1 MKLAVKLNSAWRRDL
16 PPGDRRIWLLG
27 AIALRLERGVK
38 LSCTCEILWKRL
50 LAGGA
55 AALILVYVLGVT
67 ALFFWWDRAP
77 GNQITW
83 LDVATAPVRR
93 EYVRQKRGDSAIAV
107 ALVRLREKDAVEAYY
122 GLRSGL
128 ARSPGNAAGRVA
140 LARLML
146 ASDPAGALT
155 LLESGLNHSPND
167 LELLR
172 TLFGVYAA
180 QQART
185 RSLATVDRLLAG
197 SPTPAARDWLADT
210 RAGLVLAARDPAAIA
225 AMLPTLPSP
234 DAPAERKRML
244 RLRAS
249 ALAQLGRFDEAR
261 QTLATVPGASLDDYR
276 AEAEVA
282 IAAGDAGALESVL
295 KRMKAAA
302 PGQPAASVFAFAA
315 WHQMKRLSLR
325 DIEEAQFFEFFGQND
340 AALQL
345 FAASAVNLDL
355 PDVVRR
361 TEQIASASR
370 LSPFAF
376 RVHLTELALRRG
388 DVDEAFRRL
397 REWEPTIETLA
408 PPQRFYPEFINRLT
422 RASVAGGEQQS
433 GSLVN
438 TLGDLRGRANV
449 AMFELAAKVLAR
461 AGNFSGARE
470 VVTLGLRRYPHSDP
484 LARLE
489 PELTAAAQKQAV
501 AQSSA
506 ASAAAVADAAPPT
519 VAVPPSAA
527 RALEQ
532 LDAALASEAFGTAGD
547 ILRAVRNARP
557 AWLDKAAGDF
567 ARRDAELAVLSQEP
581 AAARTLLRGY
591 LEYPRP
597 EGDLHA
603 LVGLADR
610 LRQRG
615 RAAEARLVRD
625 ELAAAHPP
633 TAVGDALGRLE
644 LPDDLAALA
653 SGPTVALAE
662 IDRALRKNRADD
674 ALRMLDYVRQKAPP
688 WLADARADLG
698 ASEVRV
704 RLALDQ
710 RPRALVAL
718 KEIVIRAG
726 ASRSTAFKLVR
737 QLLAEGQ
744 PETALLLAREIARL
758 LPDDKA
764 AATLLREAEA
774 PAPAGN

>member
-1 MKLAVKLNSAWRRDL
+1 MKLAVKLNSAWRREL
-16 PPGDRRIWLLG
+16 PPGDRRIWLLR
-27 AIALRLERGVK
+27 AIALRLERGAK

-55 AALILVYVLGVT
+55 AVLILVYVLGVT

-77 GNQITW
+77 GNQVTW
-83 LDVATAPVRR
+83 LDVATAPVRQ
-93 EYVRQKRGDSAIAV
+93 EHVRQKRGDSAIAA

-128 ARSPGNAAGRVA
+128 ARSPANATGRVV
-140 LARLML
+140 LARLL
-146 ASDPAGALT
+146 LGSDPAAALT
-155 LLESGLNHSPND
+155 LLEDGLKHSPND

-180 QQART
+180 QRART
-185 RSLATVDRLLAG
+185 RSLATADRLLAG
-197 SPTPAARDWLADT
+197 TPTPAARDWLADT
-210 RAGLVLAARDPAAIA
+210 RASLVLATRDNAAIA
-225 AMLPTLPSP
+225 ALLPTLPSP
-234 DAPAERKRML
+234 AAPAERNRML

-261 QTLATVPGASLDDYR
+261 QTLAALPGASLDDYR
-276 AEAEVA
+276 AEAELA

-295 KRMKAAA
+295 KRMKAAS

-315 WHQMKRLSLR
+315 WHRMKRLSLR
-325 DIEEAQFFEFFGQND
+325 DLEEAEFFQFFGQSD
-340 AALQL
+340 AALQV

-355 PDVVRR
+355 PDAVRR
-361 TEQIASASR
+361 TEQIALASR

-376 RVHLTELALRRG
+376 RVHLTELALRHG

-438 TLGDLRGRANV
+438 MLGDLRGRASV

-461 AGNFSGARE
+461 AGNFSGARD
-470 VVTLGLRRYPHSDP
+470 VVTLGRRRFPHSDP
-484 LARLE
+484 LAQLE

-506 ASAAAVADAAPPT
+506 TAVANVAPPT

-527 RALEQ
+527 RALEE
-532 LDAALASEAFGTAGD
+532 LDAALAAEAFGTVGD
-547 ILRAVRNARP
+547 LLRAIRAARP
-557 AWLDKAAGDF
+557 AWLDKAVSDL

-597 EGDLHA
+597 EGDLLA
-603 LVGLADR
+603 LVQLADR

-633 TAVGDALGRLE
+633 TAVSAALVSLE

-653 SGPTVALAE
+653 SSPTVALVE
-662 IDRALRKNRADD
+662 IDRALRQNRADD
-674 ALRMLDYVRQKAPP
+674 ALRVLDYVRQKAPP
-688 WLADARADLG
+688 WLADARAELG

-737 QLLAEGQ
+737 QLLADGQ
-744 PETALLLAREIARL
+744 PEAALLLAREIARL

-774 PAPAGN
+774 PTPAGN